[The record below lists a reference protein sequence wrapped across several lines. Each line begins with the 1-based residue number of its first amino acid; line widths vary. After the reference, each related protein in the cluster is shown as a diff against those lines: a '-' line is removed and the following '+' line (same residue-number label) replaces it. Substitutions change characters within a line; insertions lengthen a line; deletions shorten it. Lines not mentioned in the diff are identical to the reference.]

1 MDEYKKE
8 GVKGTNIKFT
18 DNRPVIDMFLEVSS
32 WNTSLLFAD
41 RDKNSLILKVLI
53 RNWCRIEVNLFIFS
67 VSDGSVFLA
76 G

>member
-32 WNTSLLFAD
+32 KSTSLLF
-41 RDKNSLILKVLI
+41 
-53 RNWCRIEVNLFIFS
+53 VNK
-67 VSDGSVFLA
+67 G
-76 G
+76 

>member
-32 WNTSLLFAD
+32 L
-41 RDKNSLILKVLI
+41 NSSPLSAIG
-53 RNWCRIEVNLFIFS
+53 E
-67 VSDGSVFLA
+67 
-76 G
+76 